1 MIRPPLY
8 LSLPIRVLRLSGHV
22 FRVAVPLCLVIPM
35 LAACHIFVSDE
46 EEQEEPCV
54 QTHDEGCL
62 SEPEFQALVE
72 EIAGEYAE
80 PSSFQNQWGL
90 AAINADRA
98 YANLELEFGPDVAPG
113 EGVTVG
119 VLDTGIDNAHPQ
131 FRNKTVPERFLAGAT
146 GDDGSELSHG
156 TAVASIIA
164 GEDIPG
170 FPYDAHGVAWGADLV
185 VFAIPLGEAPELYD
199 PIQISE
205 LPGTAEYFAD
215 RLDEILGWRFG
226 SRSVDLLNLSLG
238 VSGIIENYS
247 EEVLREPFARMIASI
262 LQESSEDKVVLVW
275 AAGNSHGTACD
286 IPIPQCVDGAVEA
299 RSIDLLPGLATH
311 YPELQENTVA
321 VVAIRPD
328 GEIADFSNR
337 CGIAAD
343 YCLAAPGE
351 QVRAAYFGPDLE
363 GTPGFRSVADLRGT
377 SVAAPMVTGGL
388 ALMKQY
394 FRGQISNTDLLSR
407 LLETAN
413 SSGIYADSA
422 IYGRGLMD
430 LGTATSPVGETV
442 VAMGDRVGSAGAQLN
457 DSVLQLG
464 LAFGDALVPALED
477 REIAAFDT
485 LGAPFWYDIDSMV
498 NVAARPALHDRFRDF
513 QQLSLSEPHG
523 LPAEA
528 IRLPILETRDAPHGA
543 LPALY
548 LAKSGTSPAASASH
562 FALARHSVVAS
573 LPVAANLSATLLT
586 TEGLA
591 RQEPA
596 SGAALTWRE
605 PEAPIGLRA
614 GWMGER
620 QTLLGSEADG
630 AFGDLEAHAAFAGI
644 EADTELGSW
653 RLGGTA
659 EIGTVNAQ
667 AQGGVF
673 HEISPLATSAFAMH
687 ATRHNDDGSAFRV
700 SLSQPLR
707 VEGGQASITLPSG
720 RTTGGEVIRNTL
732 TADVEPGGRQVDL
745 ALQWQQPLEIGE
757 LRLGATLSHEPG
769 HRKNADAELILLSGW
784 RHFF

>member
-1 MIRPPLY
+1 MFPRPHRSLY
-8 LSLPIRVLRLSGHV
+8 AKMRRFPGFGLRL
-22 FRVAVPLCLVIPM
+22 AIPLCAVSLV
-35 LAACHIFVSDE
+35 AASCGGSGDGP
-46 EEQEEPCV
+46 PCV
-54 QTHDEGCL
+54 ETFDQGCL
-62 SEPEFQALVE
+62 TEPEYEALAE
-72 EIAGEYAE
+72 EVAPEYAE
-80 PSSFQNQWGL
+80 QSSFQIQWGL
-90 AAINADRA
+90 AAINADQA
-98 YANLELEFGPDVAPG
+98 YANLELKLGPGVEPG

-119 VLDTGIDNAHPQ
+119 VLDTGIDGADPA
-131 FRNKTVPERFLAGAT
+131 FRNKTIVERFLPGAT
-146 GDDGSELSHG
+146 DEDGSESSHG
-156 TAVASIIA
+156 TAVASVIA
-164 GEDIPG
+164 GEDIPDY
-170 FPYDAHGVAWGADLV
+170 PYDAQGVAWGADLV
-185 VFAIPLGEAPELYD
+185 VFAIPLGSAPELYD
-199 PIQISE
+199 PIQISQ
-205 LPGTAEYFAD
+205 LPGTGEEFSEIF
-215 RLDEILGWRFG
+215 DEILAWRSS
-226 SRSVDLLNLSLG
+226 SRSIDFLNLSLS

-247 EEVLREPFARMIASI
+247 EEVLREPFESLIATMA
-262 LQESSEDKVVLVW
+262 QEDSDDKLIFVW
-275 AAGNSHGTACD
+275 AAGNYNGDKCD
-286 IPIPQCVDGAVEA
+286 IPIPQCIDGEVEA
-299 RSIDLLPGLATH
+299 SSADILSALAVRL
-311 YPELQENTVA
+311 PELAENTVA
-321 VVAIRPD
+321 VVAVAPD
-328 GEIADFSNR
+328 RDDDGNYEIADFSNR

-351 QVRAAYFGPDLE
+351 EVRVSYFGPDE
-363 GTPGFRSVADLRGT
+363 DGNPIRSVADAGGT
-377 SVAAPMVTGGL
+377 SFATPMVTGGL

-430 LGTATSPVGETV
+430 LGAATSPVGETV
-442 VAMGDRVGSAGAQLN
+442 VAMGDRVESGGAALS

-464 LAFGDALVPALED
+464 LAFGDALIPALED
-477 REIAAFDT
+477 REVAAFDL

-498 NVAARPALHDRFRDF
+498 NVAARPALHDRYRDF
-513 QQLSLSEPHG
+513 QQLSLSEPQG
-523 LPAEA
+523 SLADA
-528 IRLPILETRDAPHGA
+528 IRLPILETHGAPQGA

-548 LAKSGTSPAASASH
+548 LAKSGASPAASASH

-620 QTLLGSEADG
+620 QTLLGSEAGG

-673 HEISPLATSAFAMH
+673 QEISPLATSAFALH
-687 ATRHNDDGSAFRV
+687 ATRQNDDGSAFRV

-707 VEGGQASITLPSG
+707 VEGGRASITLPSG

-769 HRKNADAELILLSGW
+769 HRKNADAELILLSSW

>member
-1 MIRPPLY
+1 MSRSRLY
-8 LSLPIRVLRLSGHV
+8 RSLCLRVLRLSGHV
-22 FRVAVPLCLVIPM
+22 FRVAVPLCLVIPI
-35 LAACHIFVSDE
+35 LAACHILVSDE
-46 EEQEEPCV
+46 EESCV

-62 SEPEFQALVE
+62 SEPEFEALVQ

-90 AAINADRA
+90 AAINADQA
-98 YANLELEFGPDVAPG
+98 YANLELEFGPDVVPG

-119 VLDTGIDNAHPQ
+119 VLDTGIDGSHPH
-131 FRNKTVPERFLAGAT
+131 FRNKTVIEQFLAGAS
-146 GDDGSELSHG
+146 DEDGSEFSHG

-164 GEDIPG
+164 GEDLSHLD
-170 FPYDAHGVAWGADLV
+170 FDSQGVAWGADLV

-215 RLDEILGWRFG
+215 RVDEILAWQFG

-262 LQESSEDKVVLVW
+262 VQEGDEDKVVLVW
-275 AAGNSHGTACD
+275 AGGNSHGTACD
-286 IPIPQCVDGAVEA
+286 TPIPQCVDGAVEA
-299 RSIDLLPGLATH
+299 SSIDLLPGLATH
-311 YPELQENTVA
+311 FPELQENTVA
-321 VVAIRPD
+321 VVAIRPN

-337 CGIAAD
+337 CGVAAE
-343 YCLAAPGE
+343 YCLSAPGE
-351 QVRAAYFGPDLE
+351 EITAAYFGESPD
-363 GTPGFRSVADLRGT
+363 GNSGFQGIHPALRGT
-377 SVAAPMVTGGL
+377 SFAAPMVTGGL

-394 FRGQISNTDLLSR
+394 FRGQISNTDLLAR
-407 LLETAN
+407 LLETADR
-413 SSGIYADSA
+413 SGIYAEAA

-430 LGTATSPVGETV
+430 LGAATSPVGAAV
-442 VAMGDRVGSAGAQLN
+442 VAMGDRVKSAGATLQN
-457 DSVLQLG
+457 SGLQLG
-464 LAFGDALVPALED
+464 LAFGDAFVPVLEGQ
-477 REIAAFDT
+477 EIAAFDT
-485 LGAPFWYDIDSMV
+485 LGAPFWYDIDGMV

-513 QQLSLSEPHG
+513 QQLSLSEPQG
-523 LPAEA
+523 SSADA

-548 LAKSGTSPAASASH
+548 LAKSGVSPAASAGH

-620 QTLLGSEADG
+620 QTLLGSESDG

-667 AQGGVF
+667 ARGGVF
-673 HEISPLATSAFAMH
+673 QTISPLATSAFALH
-687 ATRHNDDGSAFRV
+687 ATRKNDDSSAFLV

-707 VEGGQASITLPSG
+707 VEGGQASIAIPSG
-720 RTTGGEVIRNTL
+720 RTTAGEVIRNTL

-745 ALQWQQPLEIGE
+745 AMQWQQPLEIGE

>member
-1 MIRPPLY
+1 MIRPHLY
-8 LSLPIRVLRLSGHV
+8 RSLRLRVLRLSGHV
-22 FRVAVPLCLVIPM
+22 FRVAVPLCLVIPI
-35 LAACHIFVSDE
+35 LAACHILVSDE
-46 EEQEEPCV
+46 EESCV

-62 SEPEFQALVE
+62 SEPEFEALVQ

-90 AAINADRA
+90 AAINADQA

-170 FPYDAHGVAWGADLV
+170 FPYDAQGVAWGADLV

-215 RLDEILGWRFG
+215 RFDEILAWRFG

-262 LQESSEDKVVLVW
+262 VQEGTEDKVVLVW
-275 AAGNSHGTACD
+275 AAGNSHGTACG

-299 RSIDLLPGLATH
+299 SSIDLLPGLATH
-311 YPELQENTVA
+311 FPELQENTVA

-328 GEIADFSNR
+328 GEIAEFSNR
-337 CGIAAD
+337 CGFAAD
-343 YCLAAPGE
+343 YCVAAPGE
-351 QVRAAYFGPDLE
+351 EVRVSYFGPD
-363 GTPGFRSVADLRGT
+363 GDGNPIRSVADGGGT
-377 SVAAPMVTGGL
+377 SYAAPMVTGGL

-407 LLETAN
+407 LLETADR
-413 SSGIYADSA
+413 SGIYADGA

-430 LGTATSPVGETV
+430 LGAATSPVGAAV
-442 VAMGDRVGSAGAQLN
+442 VAMGDRVESAGATLQ
-457 DSVLQLG
+457 SSGLQLG
-464 LAFGDALVPALED
+464 LAFGDAFVPVLEGQ
-477 REIAAFDT
+477 EIAAFDT
-485 LGAPFWYDIDSMV
+485 QGAPFWYDVDSMV
-498 NVAARPALHDRFRDF
+498 NVAARPALHDRYSDF
-513 QQLSLSEPHG
+513 QQLSLSELLG
-523 LPAEA
+523 SPADA
-528 IRLPILETRDAPHGA
+528 IRLPILETRGAPQDA

-548 LAKSGTSPAASASH
+548 LAKSGGSPAASASH

-605 PEAPIGLRA
+605 PEAPFGLRA
-614 GWMGER
+614 GWLDER
-620 QTLLGSEADG
+620 DTLLGSEADG

-644 EADTELGSW
+644 EADTEVGSW

-659 EIGTVNAQ
+659 EIGTVTAQ

-673 HEISPLATSAFAMH
+673 QEISPLATSAFALH
-687 ATRHNDDGSAFRV
+687 ATRQNDDGSAFRV

-707 VEGGQASITLPSG
+707 VEGGQASITIPSG
-720 RTTGGEVIRNTL
+720 RTTAGEVIRNTL

-769 HRKNADAELILLSGW
+769 HRRNADAELILLSGW

>member
-1 MIRPPLY
+1 M
-8 LSLPIRVLRLSGHV
+8 

-35 LAACHIFVSDE
+35 LAACHILVSDE
-46 EEQEEPCV
+46 EESCV
-54 QTHDEGCL
+54 ETHDQGCL
-62 SEPEFQALVE
+62 SEPEFEALVQ

-90 AAINADRA
+90 AAINADQA

-119 VLDTGIDNAHPQ
+119 VLDTGIDGSHPH
-131 FRNKTVPERFLAGAT
+131 FRNKTVIERFLAGAS
-146 GDDGSELSHG
+146 DEDGSEFSHG

-170 FPYDAHGVAWGADLV
+170 FPHDAQGVAWGADLV
-185 VFAIPLGEAPELYD
+185 VFAIPLGDPPESYE
-199 PIQISE
+199 PIEISE
-205 LPGTAEYFAD
+205 LPGTAEYFAEEFE
-215 RLDEILGWRFG
+215 EILAWRFG
-226 SRSVDLLNLSLG
+226 SRGIDFLNLSFG
-238 VSGIIENYS
+238 VPGLVENYS
-247 EEVLREPFARMIASI
+247 EELVRESFSPLFPVM
-262 LQESSEDKVVLVW
+262 LQEGVDEKVVFVW
-275 AAGNSHGTACD
+275 AGGNAHGLECD
-286 IPIPQCVDGAVEA
+286 IPISQCVDGAVEA
-299 RSIDLLPGLATH
+299 TSVSLLSGLGARM
-311 YPELQENTVA
+311 PELQETLVA
-321 VVAIRPD
+321 VAAIRPD

-337 CGIAAD
+337 CGIAAE
-343 YCLAAPGE
+343 YCLAAPGGDI
-351 QVRAAYFGPDLE
+351 VVSYFGPGPDD
-363 GTPGFRSVADLRGT
+363 TIGFQSVATAGGT
-377 SVAAPMVTGGL
+377 SFATPMVTGGL

-430 LGTATSPVGETV
+430 LGAATSPVGETV
-442 VAMGDRVGSAGAQLN
+442 VAMGDRVESSGAALS

-464 LAFGDALVPALED
+464 LAFGDALIPALED
-477 REIAAFDT
+477 HEVAAFDQF
-485 LGAPFWYDIDSMV
+485 GAPFWYDIDSMV
-498 NVAARPALHDRFRDF
+498 NVAARPALHDRYSDF
-513 QQLSLSEPHG
+513 QQLSLSEPLG
-523 LPAEA
+523 SPSDA

-548 LAKSGTSPAASASH
+548 LAKSGVSPAASASH

-620 QTLLGSEADG
+620 QTLLGSESDG

-667 AQGGVF
+667 ARGGVF
-673 HEISPLATSAFAMH
+673 QTISPLATSAFALH
-687 ATRHNDDGSAFRV
+687 ATRKNDDGSAFLV

-707 VEGGQASITLPSG
+707 VEGGQASIAIPSG
-720 RTTGGEVIRNTL
+720 RTTAGEVIRNTL

-769 HRKNADAELILLSGW
+769 HRKSADAELILLSGW